1 VKRLPEMLATFPLT
15 EGMEPEHLE
24 LIAGCGRNAAYR
36 PGDYLFREGDSAD
49 TFWMVRQGKVALEVY
64 SPRRGALVLETV
76 SDGDVIGWSWIFPPY
91 QYTLD
96 ARVIEPMRATAFDGA
111 CLREKSERDHDLG
124 YELMKRM
131 AKVFVRRLN
140 ASRWQLLD
148 LYGREG

>member
-1 VKRLPEMLATFPLT
+1 MEIETAAVRSVFADLAPA
-15 EGMEPEHLE
+15 HLE
-24 LIAGCGRNAAYR
+24 LIAGCGKNAAYHA
-36 PGDYLFREGDSAD
+36 GDYLFREGDSAD
-49 TFWMVRQGKVALEVY
+49 TFWMVRQGKAALEVY

-76 SDGDVIGWSWIFPPY
+76 SEGDVIGWSWIFPPY

-131 AKVFVRRLN
+131 AKVFVRRQN